1 MKGDKFYSE
10 EWKEYLVNELKACA
24 KVLDDN
30 AEEII
35 GKYLFTGD
43 LDIMITIDTNG
54 GGDLKYPSINISKS
68 YYPDYKLIA
77 EARQAFDEKRKSN
90 KKYFPKEYSDDDC
103 GDDLK

>member
-54 GGDLKYPSINISKS
+54 GGDSKYPSINISKS

-77 EARQAFDEKRKSN
+77 DAYAEFKDKRN
-90 KKYFPKEYSDDDC
+90 KD
-103 GDDLK
+103 GDS